1 MPQAANIVLADAADT
16 PVNHTF
22 VPLGQ
27 DSNGVFWFEDQ
38 SAPSAIGFWRISV
51 ESKRPPQ
58 PQAGTSADGRT
69 NRVRVGLH
77 EPVLANVTNSTV
89 TGVEPAP
96 QLAYVVRSFT
106 EYVLPERSALL
117 NRKNIRKMSA
127 ALLGNSQIIAVVEN
141 LEWIY

>member
-27 DSNGVFWFEDQ
+27 DSNGTFWFEDQ

-51 ESKRPPQ
+51 ETKRPPQ
-58 PQAGTSADGRT
+58 PQAGTSADSRT
-69 NRVRVGLH
+69 FRVRVGLH
-77 EPVLANVTNSTV
+77 EPRLANVTNSTV

-106 EYVLPERSALL
+106 EYVLPERTTSLD
-117 NRKNIRKMSA
+117 RKNIRKMNA
-127 ALLGNSQIIAVVEN
+127 ALQANSLIIAIVEL
-141 LEWIY
+141 LEGLY